1 MLFDF
6 AFSIIES
13 FTTLQRLVRG
23 EKRLQ
28 FEIPPSRF
36 MCCSLLYP
44 HIFTNITA
52 TFIKITKDSQI
63 AGIRAVRLQKSPSD
77 FFAQFYSWVAGSSYA
92 RVSFFV
98 AFASEGEGSCVYDAL
113 RQLPHI

>member
-44 HIFTNITA
+44 HIFPNITA

-63 AGIRAVRLQKSPSD
+63 AGIRAIRLQKVLVIFCSISR
-77 FFAQFYSWVAGSSYA
+77 FEFYA
-92 RVSFFV
+92 RIFFLHV
-98 AFASEGEGSCVYDAL
+98 QVK
-113 RQLPHI
+113 QLGRYGYNQ